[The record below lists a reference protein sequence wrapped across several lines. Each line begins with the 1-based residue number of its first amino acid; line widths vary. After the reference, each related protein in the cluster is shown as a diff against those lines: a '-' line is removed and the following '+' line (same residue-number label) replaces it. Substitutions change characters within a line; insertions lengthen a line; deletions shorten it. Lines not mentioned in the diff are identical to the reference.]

1 MNCKINKAL
10 KLSGLTFALLL
21 FATACKDEQLVSQ
34 TDDKESGSAAS
45 TNSREGEAIKIET
58 ENLIVDIPFKEPY
71 NLEQEKIQIVPG
83 DMDISSIKTIVFR
96 EDTSDNVVDT
106 PYENETRLISE
117 SGLTLVQS
125 ETIVS
130 GMMSGFEIYNDVLG
144 FKDAQNIALNTP
156 DDIDL
161 NFMSKADVQKKIQS
175 LIGDFDMDVEVS
187 DMKIKSYSKEFFEEM
202 SDALKKNSDYSD
214 FVNNDTLLR
223 EWKSDDEVYYIEV
236 DFQKNGIP
244 IESEVY
250 TLSDESSVEGM
261 QMQIY
266 MTKDGIQSFV
276 AYSLPMSVK
285 KIENIEICS
294 VRSALNAVLEK
305 YENIMTNSELKIV
318 NVNMVYNIL
327 PDSITGFLYLTPVIR
342 FDTERRIEMVSE
354 ENPNPV
360 TETVYGTIHVNAETG
375 RIIE

>member
-10 KLSGLTFALLL
+10 KLSGLTFTLLL
-21 FATACKDEQLVSQ
+21 FATACKDEQLVPKAG
-34 TDDKESGSAAS
+34 DKEIDTAAS
-45 TNSREGEAIKIET
+45 ASSREGEAIKIES

-71 NLEQEKIQIVPG
+71 NLEQEKIQIVPA
-83 DMDISSIKTIVFR
+83 DMDISSIKTLVFR
-96 EDTSDNVVDT
+96 EDTSDNVVDV
-106 PYENETRLISE
+106 PYKNETRLISE
-117 SGLTLVQS
+117 SGLTLIQS

-130 GMMSGFEIYNDVLG
+130 GMMSGFEIYNDALG
-144 FKDAQNIALNTP
+144 FKDAQNIAPSTP

-161 NFMSKADVQKKIQS
+161 NFMSKADVQKKIKS

-187 DMKIKSYSKEFFEEM
+187 DMKIKSYPKEFFEEM
-202 SDALKKNSDYSD
+202 SDALKKNPDYFD
-214 FVNNDTLLR
+214 FVNKDILLR

-244 IESEVY
+244 VESEAY
-250 TLSDESSVEGM
+250 TLFDESSVEGM

-266 MTKDGIQSFV
+266 ITKDGVQSFV

-294 VRSALNAVLEK
+294 VRGALNAVLEK
-305 YENIMTNSELKIV
+305 YENIMADSELKIV
-318 NVNMVYNIL
+318 DANMVYNIL
-327 PDSITGFLYLTPVIR
+327 PDSVTGSLYLTPVIK
-342 FDTERRIEMVSE
+342 FDTERRVEMVSE
-354 ENPNPV
+354 KNPNPV